1 MLNLFKPLMLAA
13 TLAFGLAAC
22 NKDTAPA
29 PTAATA
35 DTPAASA
42 AGAGTPESK
51 VDPQIAAQAQA
62 AAKVVMTQAQTGP
75 APVEGTDYVVIKDG
89 APWQPLTNGETAE
102 IVEVFAY
109 WCPHC
114 AEFQPL
120 VDAWKPMLPK
130 TVRFAG
136 IPMSGGNNDTLASV
150 FFAAEMTNQLP
161 QIHDRMFN
169 AIHIDRVLKP
179 NASRDEVLDFLGK
192 HGIDAKAFAS
202 AMDSFAMK
210 GRLNQAVQFARRS
223 EVEGTP
229 TLIVNGKYRVLG
241 KTQEDMLRIATA
253 LALKENAAQ

>member
-1 MLNLFKPLMLAA
+1 MSQFLKPLLFAA
-13 TLAFGLAAC
+13 TLALGLSAC
-22 NKDTAPA
+22 NKDTTPA
-29 PTAATA
+29 PTAGTAEAPAATA
-35 DTPAASA
+35 TVTP
-42 AGAGTPESK
+42 TQ

-62 AAKVVMTQAQTGP
+62 AAKMIMEQATTGP
-75 APVEGTDYVVIKDG
+75 APVEGVDYVVIKDG
-89 APWQPLTNGETAE
+89 SPWQPLTNGETAE
-102 IVEVFAY
+102 IAEVFAY

-120 VDAWKPMLPK
+120 VDAWKPLLPK

-136 IPMSGGNNDTLASV
+136 LPMSGGNNDTLASV
-150 FFAAEMTNQLP
+150 FFAAEMTNQIP

-169 AIHIDRVLKP
+169 AIHLDRVLKP
-179 NASRDEVLDFLGK
+179 NATRDEVLSFLASQ
-192 HGIDAKAFAS
+192 GIDAKAFAA

-229 TLIVNGKYRVLG
+229 TLVVNGKYRVIG

-253 LALKENAAQ
+253 LALKDNAAQ

>member
-1 MLNLFKPLMLAA
+1 MSTFLKPLLLAA
-13 TLAFGLAAC
+13 TLALGLSAC
-22 NKDTAPA
+22 NKDTAT
-29 PTAATA
+29 TA
-35 DTPAASA
+35 PAAGTTKASAVA
-42 AGAGTPESK
+42 AGATPTESA

-62 AAKVVMTQAQTGP
+62 AAKVVMEQAATGP

-89 APWQPLTNGETAE
+89 SPWQPLTNGETAE
-102 IVEVFAY
+102 IAEVFAY

-130 TVRFAG
+130 TVRFVG
-136 IPMSGGNNDTLASV
+136 LPMSGGNNDTMASV
-150 FFAAEMTNQLP
+150 FFAAEMTNQIP
-161 QIHDRMFN
+161 QIHNRMFK
-169 AIHIDRVLKP
+169 AIHQDRVLKP
-179 NASRDEVLDFLGK
+179 NASRDEVLSFLAGQ
-192 HGIDAKAFAS
+192 GIDAKAFAG

-253 LALKENAAQ
+253 LAAKDNAAQ

>member
-1 MLNLFKPLMLAA
+1 MSSLLKPVLFAAALALSL
-13 TLAFGLAAC
+13 TAC
-22 NKDTAPA
+22 NKGDAPA
-29 PTAATA
+29 TTASTR
-35 DTPAASA
+35 DTPAAA
-42 AGAGTPESK
+42 AASPAAESQ
-51 VDPQIAAQAQA
+51 VDPEIVKQAQA
-62 AAKVVMTQAQTGP
+62 AAKVIMEQAQTGP

-89 APWQPLTNGETAE
+89 SPWQPLTNGETAE
-102 IVEVFAY
+102 IAEVFAY

-120 VDAWKPMLPK
+120 VDAWKPLLPK

-161 QIHDRMFN
+161 QVHDRMFN
-169 AIHIDRVLKP
+169 AIHLDRVLKP
-179 NASRDEVLDFLGK
+179 NASRDEVLAFLAS
-192 HGIDAKAFAS
+192 HGIDAKAFAG

-210 GRLNQAVQFARRS
+210 GRLNQAIQFARRS

-253 LALKENAAQ
+253 LALKDNAAQ